1 MATIK
6 LNPITIIFGLILITI
21 SATISSAAHS
31 PPPLLKDVFFKF
43 YFIARINGTIEKLLP
58 PNHVPASL
66 DGATNVQSTDV
77 VINHKTE
84 VSARLYRPM
93 NADSKSRLPLLVYF
107 HAGGFS
113 ISSAFDLSVHTYM
126 NKLSSDGNIV
136 ILSVDHRLTPENP
149 ITSVYRDGFDAMK
162 WVAKAQ
168 RKSTNG
174 DLAWVKEV
182 VDSDKIFVGG
192 HDSGG
197 NIAHNVGLRVQK
209 KNPKG
214 VKLAGI
220 IPIQGYFLTVDAL
233 PSLLSQSEDMRNNI
247 TLFWP
252 FIVPGSSSSDPRVN
266 PSLELNLQVL
276 KPAKVLVCVAGLD
289 GLKDASKAYYDALQK
304 SGVNSEYYESVGK
317 MHNFDYFAMDSTEA
331 TALQSKI
338 ISFMH

>member
-6 LNPITIIFGLILITI
+6 LNPTIIFGLFLIIL
-21 SATISSAAHS
+21 SATISVAVAATQ
-31 PPPLLKDVFFKF
+31 KDIFFKY
-43 YFIARINGTIEKLLP
+43 YFIARIDGTVQKLLP
-58 PNHVPASL
+58 PNPVPASL
-66 DGATNVQSTDV
+66 DAATNVQSTDV
-77 VINHKTE
+77 VINQQTK

-93 NADSKSRLPLLVYF
+93 KADSKTRLPLLVYF

-126 NKLSSDGNIV
+126 NKLSSVGNIV
-136 ILSVDHRLTPENP
+136 ILSVDHRLAPETP
-149 ITSVYRDGFDAMK
+149 IASIYDDGFDAMK
-162 WVAKAQ
+162 WVAGAQ
-168 RKSTNG
+168 GG

-192 HDSGG
+192 HDSGA

-209 KNPKG
+209 TKPAG
-214 VKLAGI
+214 VKVAGI

-233 PSLLSQSEDMRNNI
+233 PSLLSQTEDMRNNI
-247 TLFWP
+247 TQFWP

-266 PSLELNLQVL
+266 PSLEPNLQAL
-276 KPAKVLVCVAGLD
+276 KPAKVLVCVSGKD

-317 MHNFDYFAMDSTEA
+317 MHNFDYFAMDSAEA